1 MPTITLYEVFKK
13 LLLERDEDSAPLV
26 VAHMKQGKVVELDAD
41 LSILAA
47 RIGSDCKLPAAVGI
61 IYACSRQMNSTLW
74 TEDSHFEGLESV
86 VSSEALAPLAE
97 VK

>member
-61 IYACSRQMNSTLW
+61 IYACSRQMNSTVW
-74 TEDSHFEGLESV
+74 TQDSHFEGLESV
-86 VSSEALAPLAE
+86 RYLPKHSHHSQ
-97 VK
+97 K